1 MVTEEATA
9 VGEAVS
15 NVLEA
20 IEPFVAD
27 DGHKGTFLVM
37 RIAGLEQTTAL
48 RIIKRKYRSIQ
59 NWRSVDED
67 FRRVDDMI
75 PILTKRFGGEARV
88 MRTALL
94 DISIIEAGVSVFKRI
109 LSSQPVSDSMWA
121 YATKLAGLRVPMMGA
136 KDESGSPWEN
146 LANAIKSTIVQKE
159 LTVREDV
166 NGSRSVTAK
175 EVVIEP
181 SAEQRQMASDIVQ
194 RMIEQAGEVEV

>member
-1 MVTEEATA
+1 MEQTTA
-9 VGEAVS
+9 VAKQEVS
-15 NVLEA
+15 NVIEA
-20 IEPFVAD
+20 ISPFQAD
-27 DGHKGTFLVM
+27 DSHKGTFLVM

-67 FRRVDDMI
+67 FRRVDDAI
-75 PILTKRFGGEARV
+75 PVLMQRFGGEARV

-136 KDESGSPWEN
+136 KDESGSPWES
-146 LANAIKSTIVQKE
+146 LANAIQHTMVQKE
-159 LTVREDV
+159 LTVRQEPD
-166 NGSRSVTAK
+166 GSRSVTAK
-175 EVVIEP
+175 ELVIEP
-181 SAEQRQMASDIVQ
+181 SAEQRRIANDIVQ
-194 RMIEQAGEVEV
+194 RMIEQAGENS

>member
-1 MVTEEATA
+1 MTTEESTKVA
-9 VGEAVS
+9 VQVS

-20 IEPFVAD
+20 IKPFIAD

-59 NWRSVDED
+59 NWRSVDPD
-67 FRRVDDMI
+67 FKRVDDAI
-75 PILTKRFGGEARV
+75 PVLMQRFGGEARV

-94 DISIIEAGVSVFKRI
+94 DISIIEAGVSVFRRI

-136 KDESGSPWEN
+136 KVEGGSPWEN
-146 LANAIKSTIVQKE
+146 LANAIKTTIVQKE
-159 LTVREDV
+159 LVVREEPD
-166 NGSRSVTAK
+166 GSRSVMAK
-175 EVVIEP
+175 ETVIEP
-181 SAEQRQMASDIVQ
+181 SAEQRQIASDIVQ
-194 RMIEQAGEVEV
+194 RMIEQAGGNG